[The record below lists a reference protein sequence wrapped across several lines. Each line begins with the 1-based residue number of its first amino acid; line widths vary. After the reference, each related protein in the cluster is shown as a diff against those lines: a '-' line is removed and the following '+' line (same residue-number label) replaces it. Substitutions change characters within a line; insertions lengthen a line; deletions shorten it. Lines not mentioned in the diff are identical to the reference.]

1 MCIKFNY
8 FFKSEFKSKK
18 IELAYYIKQRK
29 KRLLIKD
36 SKLLKIFRIGDIV
49 ELVFYYKNIP
59 LIFRGI
65 CIAIKRKYFILPDVI
80 LILRNIIVKIGIELT
95 VSYYYNRLYKL
106 KFLDYKRKFHNYT
119 KNKLFFIRKN
129 VNKASQID

>member
-80 LILRNIIVKIGIELT
+80 LILRNIIVKIGRSEEHTSELQ
-95 VSYYYNRLYKL
+95 SRLHL
-106 KFLDYKRKFHNYT
+106 
-119 KNKLFFIRKN
+119 
-129 VNKASQID
+129 